1 MQLVSKCS
9 QYYPYAGKTSPCS
22 GNVHELKII
31 YNDGWL
37 KPTDI
42 QTCDAHMQSFQE
54 LGKRQKFQFTI
65 EGDKIIGVI
74 TPTSLEGQRSTK
86 EQK

>member
-1 MQLVSKCS
+1 MQSVSKCS

-22 GNVHELKII
+22 GNVHELTIK

-42 QTCDAHMQSFQE
+42 QVCDAHIQSFQE
-54 LGKRQKFQFTI
+54 LGQREKFQFTI

-74 TPTSLEGQRSTK
+74 TTTSLEGQLPTK